1 MVNWEF
7 ERIPVIEDSVRL
19 RKVRAMP
26 DPQTIRIA
34 AALIDDGNGRTLL
47 VRKSGTKW
55 FMQAGGKI
63 EAGESPAVALCR
75 ELNEEIGFSI
85 DPAMARHLGRFTA
98 LAANEEGRS
107 VEAELFHVRVALDPA
122 PSLEI
127 EEAVWVDRMTADAMP
142 LAPLTR
148 DHVLPL
154 FSALAANA

>member
-1 MVNWEF
+1 
-7 ERIPVIEDSVRL
+7 VRL

-26 DPQTIRIA
+26 DRHTIRIA

-63 EAGESPAVALCR
+63 EAGESPALALCR

-85 DPAMARHLGRFTA
+85 DPAMVRHLGRFTA

-107 VEAELFHVRVALDPA
+107 VEAELFHLRIALDPA

-154 FSALAANA
+154 FSALAASR